1 MVAASR
7 GDGYCPQC
15 LKKTRMEIE
24 LFSGSMIIAVDLY
37 ASWSRNTKNT
47 PNLLSV
53 PEKLTLRDATYVL
66 SGCIYG
72 DGSHFVSI
80 VRDFTSNRLF
90 YCDGMTNN
98 ATFVDYKGS
107 KENNFPMKHST
118 KRLAKSYFVRS
129 EYTYST
135 INNNR

>member
-1 MVAASR
+1 
-7 GDGYCPQC
+7 
-15 LKKTRMEIE
+15 MEIE

-37 ASWSRNTKNT
+37 ACWSRNTKST

-53 PEKLTLRDATYVL
+53 PEKLALRDTTYVL
-66 SGCIYG
+66 SGCIFG

-90 YCDGMTNN
+90 YCDGVTNN
-98 ATFVDYKGS
+98 TKFVDAKDS

-118 KRLAKSYFVRS
+118 KRLAKAYFNKAPR
-129 EYTYST
+129 
-135 INNNR
+135 